1 MIKKIGKITIYV
13 NNQEEAKAFWTEKL
27 NFVIKLEQPMGPN
40 MTWLEVG
47 PNECEFTTFILYDKK
62 MMLAQKPSANVGH
75 PNVILSTDNIEES
88 YNELKEKGVE
98 VSEIMTMPYGKMF
111 SFKDQDGNDYLL
123 REGSTMNNSNVER
136 NLEIIDAF
144 NEIIKDKKYKKYFDI
159 IEFLAIDHIY
169 ISAIVRV
176 INAKTDKQKKLEV
189 INKLINYMN
198 NNFSNFRNNKYIEVL
213 SRNRKIIYEL
223 INRKMYG
230 LIKLIFK
237 IKKG

>member
-62 MMLAQKPSANVGH
+62 MMLAQKPSANVDH
-75 PNVILSTDNIEES
+75 PKVILSTDNIEES

-123 REGSTMNNSNVER
+123 RE
-136 NLEIIDAF
+136 D
-144 NEIIKDKKYKKYFDI
+144 
-159 IEFLAIDHIY
+159 EF
-169 ISAIVRV
+169 
-176 INAKTDKQKKLEV
+176 
-189 INKLINYMN
+189 
-198 NNFSNFRNNKYIEVL
+198 
-213 SRNRKIIYEL
+213 
-223 INRKMYG
+223 
-230 LIKLIFK
+230 
-237 IKKG
+237 